1 MQRTVVVI
9 SAGLGVPSSTRMLAD
24 QMGADVQSR
33 LAAMGITATLDV
45 IDLRDYATG
54 IANNMVT
61 GYAGQDLAGV
71 ISRVEAADAMIAVTP
86 TFSASYSGLFKSFFD
101 VLDPKFLDGMPVYF
115 GATGGSPRHS
125 LVLDMAMRPL
135 FSYLRATTMPT
146 AIYASPEDWG
156 GSGENTLERR
166 IGQGAA
172 ELAAVIASHIPSIP
186 EGSTTPDGSHAVAPA
201 AAVAGS
207 GDGRDVGTGRGTSEV
222 RTGQQYR
229 EGPAVGFLG
238 KGFPDHKAK
247 RAQHETAK
255 MTSLPFEELLAQ
267 TQRR

>member
-24 QMGADVQSR
+24 QMAADVQSR
-33 LAAMGITATLDV
+33 LAALGITAKLDV
-45 IDLRDYATG
+45 IDLRDHATG

-71 ISRVEAADAMIAVTP
+71 IRRVEAADAMIAVTP

-101 VLDPKFLDGMPVYF
+101 VLDPKFLDGMPVLF

-125 LVLDMAMRPL
+125 LVLDMAIRPL
-135 FSYLRATTMPT
+135 FSYLRAHTMPT
-146 AIYASPEDWG
+146 AVYASPEDWG

-172 ELAAVIASHIPSIP
+172 ELAAVIASHVP
-186 EGSTTPDGSHAVAPA
+186 GSTTPVPGNAGAPA
-201 AAVAGS
+201 AAVAEVANALA
-207 GDGRDVGTGRGTSEV
+207 GRQVG
-222 RTGQQYR
+222 
-229 EGPAVGFLG
+229 EGPAVGFSG
-238 KGFPDHKAK
+238 RGFPDHKAK
-247 RAQHETAK
+247 RAQREMNE

>member
-24 QMGADVQSR
+24 QMAADVQAR
-33 LAAMGITATLDV
+33 LEAMGITARLDV

-71 ISRVEAADAMIAVTP
+71 IRRVEAADAMIAVTP

-101 VLDPKFLDGMPVYF
+101 VLDPKFLDGMPVFF

-125 LVLDMAMRPL
+125 LVLEMAIRPL
-135 FSYLRATTMPT
+135 FSYLRAHTMPT
-146 AIYASPEDWG
+146 AVYASPEDWG

-172 ELAAVIASHIPSIP
+172 ELAAAIGSHVP
-186 EGSTTPDGSHAVAPA
+186 GSTTPVGGTAPSPA
-201 AAVAGS
+201 AAA
-207 GDGRDVGTGRGTSEV
+207 GTGGNARPARHHG
-222 RTGQQYR
+222 
-229 EGPAVGFLG
+229 EGPAVGFSG
-238 KGFPDHKAK
+238 AGFPDHKAK
-247 RAQHETAK
+247 RAQREMNA